1 MEMMRGCLRG
11 SLKVLRWVQPEE
23 ILLVVMMAMHLD
35 GVMGS
40 SKAIQTEIL
49 MGWLTGWLTGWK
61 LVLRWVHCLD
71 FDLALNWVKLLDF
84 PSDCCLAPDSL
95 MVNMTECQ

>member
-1 MEMMRGCLRG
+1 MEKLRG

-23 ILLVVMMAMHLD
+23 ILLVVVMAMHLD

-49 MGWLTGWLTGWK
+49 MVWLTGWK
-61 LVLRWVHCLD
+61 LALRWVHCLD

-95 MVNMTECQ
+95 MVNMMKCQ